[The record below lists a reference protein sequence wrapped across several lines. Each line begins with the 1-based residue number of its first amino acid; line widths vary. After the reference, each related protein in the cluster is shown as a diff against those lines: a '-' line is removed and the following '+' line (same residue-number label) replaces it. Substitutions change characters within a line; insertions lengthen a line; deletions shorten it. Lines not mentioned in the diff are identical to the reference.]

1 MRMTKAIWVA
11 LAAAVCCAL
20 AACDARDLETRAPD
34 LSTSPSVTVSESVE
48 VKHPPTLL
56 ALLRREGGDCTHW
69 PCDAELTVYAD
80 GAYRALSKG
89 EWTHGTFAG
98 TTMFTL
104 REGIERADLLDN
116 RKPYQNCASWVDGQ
130 DVVVSYQATPER
142 RITASSCDYD
152 FDGDALVSMLTH
164 LHDTA
169 VSAGEPG
176 KWPAR

>member
-1 MRMTKAIWVA
+1 MRMREAIWVA
-11 LAAAVCCAL
+11 AAAAVCCAL
-20 AACDARDLETRAPD
+20 TACDSRDSETRAPD
-34 LSTSPSVTVSESVE
+34 PTTSPSATVSESVE
-48 VKHPPTLL
+48 AENMPTLL
-56 ALLRREGGDCTHW
+56 ALLRREGGDCTYQ

-80 GAYRALSKG
+80 GTYRALSKG

-116 RKPYQNCASWVDGQ
+116 RKPEQSCDSWVDGQ
-130 DVVVSYQATPER
+130 DIVVSYQATPER

-169 VSAGEPG
+169 ASAGEPG